1 MAVADVLPYFQLGAQ
16 LALIAGASFAGYQLL
31 LHRRE
36 RNEQRALDVLTK
48 LQGPEF
54 QRAYTQVWD
63 LPLAATPEAV
73 RAGGR
78 EMEDAVE
85 TVALTFESLGV
96 MAYHRIVP
104 LAVVDNVIGGFLRES
119 WRRVGPYVKWKREQL
134 GAPRWAE
141 WYEWLADRV
150 QAGRRRR
157 TTGAYEAFRDWK
169 ESPPFGR

>member
-1 MAVADVLPYFQLGAQ
+1 MISDVLPYFQLAAQ
-16 LALIAGASFAGYQLL
+16 IALVIGASFAGYQLL

-36 RNEQRALDVLTK
+36 RNEQRALDVLTR
-48 LQGPEF
+48 LQGPAF

-63 LPLAATPEAV
+63 LPLGATPETV

-85 TVALTFESLGV
+85 TIALTFESLGV
-96 MAYHRIVP
+96 MVFHRIVP

-119 WRRVGPYVKWKREQL
+119 WRRVELYVKWKRGHLE
-134 GAPRWAE
+134 APRWAE

-150 QAGRRRR
+150 QVGRRRR
-157 TTGAYEAFRDWK
+157 STGAYDAYREWK